1 MYSLRERCD
10 EFVSREAC
18 EWVWWWGSED
28 IFALE
33 KFFRVALPLVSICM
47 DDAWDDVWDGVV
59 GGVGSSMWEGCA
71 VVVLSH
77 CWGGDDVGACASVSS
92 PRDACIVPTLHNP
105 SQKMIG
111 RLLFNLKKFAKVGKI
126 R

>member
-1 MYSLRERCD
+1 M
-10 EFVSREAC
+10 
-18 EWVWWWGSED
+18 
-28 IFALE
+28 E
-33 KFFRVALPLVSICM
+33 KFSRVALPLVSICM

-59 GGVGSSMWEGCA
+59 GGVGSMWEGCVV

-77 CWGGDDVGACASVSS
+77 CWGGDDVGAWASVSS
-92 PRDACIVPTLHNP
+92 PRDACIVPTLYNA

-111 RLLFNLKKFAKVGKI
+111 RLRFTLKKFVKIGKI